1 MDNIHT
7 NLSRFAAGAG
17 KADEVKQLVETGVNV
32 NFESSRYKMTALMVA
47 ASQGHC
53 DVVKQLIAGNV
64 DIGKVAEGTG
74 RTALDLAVDEE
85 QWEVA
90 KILRRERARRDSIN
104 SFTCID
110 DDAIEMSDADANAT
124 ASPRGS
130 PVQPSHRSSPP
141 VTMNPAFIFAG
152 NMTNDQMRLEI
163 AELNSAALLK
173 EMRQLKRR
181 AESLKV
187 RAAVLEATRAFPEKM
202 QAFVEKSKQ
211 AQVQAARALAALRR
225 NSVSSPEDRVD
236 ELETKSNALES
247 EVKQLKLRHEF
258 AEARL
263 VAAALKVSVQNRS
276 NRVLDV
282 DNDGSVEES
291 EEYAKGHLTSAAF
304 AAQCRNKD
312 RDFRPA
318 SGNGTAGD
326 IDDNGEDSEQ
336 SFQFRQYSRL
346 SFAEKVSAG
355 LLEEM
360 KGLNKRAADLSA
372 RAKAASNV
380 TIANAL
386 MTQH

>member
-173 EMRQLKRR
+173 ELRQLKRR

-187 RAAVLEATRAFPEKM
+187 RAAVLEATRAFPKKM

-236 ELETKSNALES
+236 ELETKSNGLES
-247 EVKQLKLRHEF
+247 EIKQLKLRHEF

-304 AAQCRNKD
+304 AAQCRNKE

-326 IDDNGEDSEQ
+326 IDGNGEDSEQ
-336 SFQFRQYSRL
+336 SFQFR
-346 SFAEKVSAG
+346 
-355 LLEEM
+355 
-360 KGLNKRAADLSA
+360 
-372 RAKAASNV
+372 
-380 TIANAL
+380 
-386 MTQH
+386 